1 MDCTY
6 PKYCVP
12 KDRPG
17 DPRYQRTSAG
27 ISKPCSAI
35 TCTEVRVLT
44 RGVDVDSYRAL
55 NDNHVIVRLR
65 HQNCT
70 NLTCDCGEITSQKTG
85 EIHAFTYL
93 TLARVPSA
101 TRPGVARPS
110 RRSDE
115 TRLPGGLALRV
126 CSFGVL
132 CPWRP
137 APDRSR
143 SGNSCNLARQRR
155 RTRSAEQFPKAPPWG
170 SCSLHSPKRGVYRS
184 GGSCSS
190 TRVSTSCPTSKIVR
204 FPGTSCSTSC
214 PTGSSSSTTTA

>member
-12 KDRPG
+12 KDRRG

-115 TRLPGGLALRV
+115 TL
-126 CSFGVL
+126 
-132 CPWRP
+132 
-137 APDRSR
+137 
-143 SGNSCNLARQRR
+143 
-155 RTRSAEQFPKAPPWG
+155 
-170 SCSLHSPKRGVYRS
+170 SP
-184 GGSCSS
+184 
-190 TRVSTSCPTSKIVR
+190 IHI
-204 FPGTSCSTSC
+204 
-214 PTGSSSSTTTA
+214 